1 MWLRIFCDIFV
12 YIYIYLFWWF
22 YILYIKYKE
31 LRFFKECVIV
41 YLDYLNCIILLLEIV
56 IGVLE
61 IKRGNG

>member
-1 MWLRIFCDIFV
+1 MIKNFLWYICL
-12 YIYIYLFWWF
+12 YIYICFGGF
-22 YILYIKYKE
+22 NILYIKYKE

-56 IGVLE
+56 IVVLE

>member
-1 MWLRIFCDIFV
+1 MWLRIICDIFV
-12 YIYIYLFWWF
+12 DIYICFGGF
-22 YILYIKYKE
+22 NILYIKYKE

-56 IGVLE
+56 IVVLE